1 MKKNMLFTLAL
12 LISFSSLLSA
22 QSVAFGPQLG
32 FIKSSDSDN
41 SVMMPGAALRVNF
54 IGLSVEGSIYYKSEE
69 YQSGAIKAKSYPIML
84 TGFVNVLPLIHGE
97 VGVGWY
103 NTKIDYSGSLSSL
116 KAETSNSMGYHLG
129 AGAELPLGSLI
140 LAGDI
145 RYVFL
150 SLSSATS
157 FKSNF
162 YVIMVGAFFKL

>member
-1 MKKNMLFTLAL
+1 MKKNMILIFVL
-12 LISFSSLLSA
+12 LLGISPLLHA

-32 FIKSSDSDN
+32 FIKSSDADN
-41 SVMMPGAALRVNF
+41 AVMMPGAALRVNF

-69 YQSGAIKAKSYPIML
+69 YKDGAIKAKSYPIML
-84 TGFVNVLPLIHGE
+84 TAFLNVLPLVHGE

-116 KAETSNSMGYHLG
+116 KAETSNTSGYHIG
-129 AGAELPLGSLI
+129 AGAELPLGGLI
-140 LAGDI
+140 LTGDI

-150 SLSSATS
+150 SLPSAAN

-162 YVIMVGAFFKL
+162 YIIMVGALFKL

>member
-1 MKKNMLFTLAL
+1 MKKNILFTLIL
-12 LISFSSLLSA
+12 LISAASILSA
-22 QSVAFGPQLG
+22 QSVSIGPQLG
-32 FIKSSDSDN
+32 FIKSSDADN
-41 SVMMPGAALRVNF
+41 SVMMPGAALRVNMM
-54 IGLSVEGSIYYKSEE
+54 GLSIEGSIYYKSEE
-69 YQSGAIKAKSYPIML
+69 YQNGDIKAKSYPIML
-84 TGFVNVLPLIHGE
+84 TGFLNVLPLVHGE

-116 KAETSNSMGYHLG
+116 KAETSNNMGYHIG
-129 AGAELPLGSLI
+129 AGAELPMGGLT

-162 YVIMVGAFFKL
+162 YVIMVSALFNL

>member
-1 MKKNMLFTLAL
+1 MKKSMLFTLVLSTAL
-12 LISFSSLLSA
+12 SSILTA

-32 FIKSSDSDN
+32 FIKSSDADN
-41 SVMMPGAALRVNF
+41 AVTMPGAALRVNLM
-54 IGLSVEGSIYYKSEE
+54 GLSVEGSIYYKSEE
-69 YQSGAIKAKSYPIML
+69 YRNGAIKAKTYPIML
-84 TGFVNVLPLIHGE
+84 TGFLNVLPLVHGE

-103 NTKIDYSGSLSSL
+103 NTKINYSGSLSSL
-116 KAETSNSMGYHLG
+116 KAETSSAMGYHVG

-162 YVIMVGAFFKL
+162 YIMMVSALFKL